1 MGWST
6 TVVSPPDGDMRDY
19 IDSLHKLLGRDDA
32 VLRPTHGGPV
42 TDVRPFL
49 EAYLAH
55 RLEREAGVL
64 RVVRDGLTQIPDM
77 VAVLYADVSEE
88 LHKPAGRSVFSHL
101 VKLVDDGQVAVAD
114 GGDPHLNSTYVAV

>member
-6 TVVSPPDGDMRDY
+6 TVISPPDGDMRDY
-19 IDSLHKLLGRDDA
+19 IDSLRKLLGRDDA

-55 RLEREAGVL
+55 RLEREAG
-64 RVVRDGLTQIPDM
+64 RAAVVRDGLTQIPDM

-88 LHKPAGRSVFSHL
+88 LHKPAGRSVL
-101 VKLVDDGQVAVAD
+101 LAPGQARRRRAGARSPTVAI
-114 GGDPHLNSTYVAV
+114 PI